1 MKTPLR
7 HLARWLPWSHH
18 PVQPRQRPP
27 SWVPS
32 ELPALDEDGDDNL
45 PRGCGWFDSSHELRQ
60 GLAVSE
66 RLDDAAVAAMP
77 LRDWVDWQLQG
88 VLPRPAGHAPAT
100 A

>member
-18 PVQPRQRPP
+18 PVRPRPKTP
-27 SWVPS
+27 SWMPS
-32 ELPALDEDGDDNL
+32 ELPSIEDDGDDGT

-88 VLPRPAGHAPAT
+88 VLPRPGGHAPAT